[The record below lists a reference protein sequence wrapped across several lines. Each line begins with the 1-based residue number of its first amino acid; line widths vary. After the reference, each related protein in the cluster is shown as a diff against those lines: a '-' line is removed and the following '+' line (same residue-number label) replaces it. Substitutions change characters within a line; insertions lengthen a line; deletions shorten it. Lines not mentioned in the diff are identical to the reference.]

1 MCAQLP
7 PKGHVTS
14 TAQQIQNKADL
25 ERTCEAVL
33 PVSGGCRKTGGK
45 EEGEDVPRAKILPQA
60 FYGTQKRKFF
70 IRLNLVLYAPRG

>member
-33 PVSGGCRKTGGK
+33 PVSGGCRKTGGRKK
-45 EEGEDVPRAKILPQA
+45 ERMYRELK
-60 FYGTQKRKFF
+60 FYLKLFTEPKKESFLLG
-70 IRLNLVLYAPRG
+70 